1 MTLPSGTLVAFAPG
15 RVNLI
20 GEHTDYS
27 GGLVLPVAI
36 QYGTSVEVHEIRPEI
51 ALTSELLGA
60 GPQFA
65 ADGGGPPTV
74 GWARYAQAVAAE
86 LAMLGRAPVG
96 FSGNVRSDLPTG
108 AGLSSSAALE
118 VSVALALC
126 AVAGFE
132 VEPFALALACQRA
145 ELRAV
150 GVPCGIL
157 DQAASVLGREGE
169 AILLDCGTLE
179 CRQVH
184 VPAQAALVVV
194 DSAVSH
200 SHESSGY
207 ADRRREL
214 EHALQL
220 VGATRSTEVSLAAL
234 DSLDALSRR
243 RLRHVVTEN
252 RRVVEVVAALERDD
266 LAGAGALLLE
276 GHASLRDDYEIS
288 IPEIDLLVE
297 LAQDAGA
304 YGSRLL
310 GGGFGGSILALTDV
324 EHADEIAARVTED
337 YRARSG
343 REGSSL
349 VARPSPGA
357 SVSGSSPRTAAER
370 T

>member
-1 MTLPSGTLVAFAPG
+1 MLVTRSVGTFVAFAPG

-36 QYGTSVEVHEIRPEI
+36 QYGVSVEVHGEGTEIS
-51 ALTSELLGA
+51 LSSEQA
-60 GPQFA
+60 GSAPPFA
-65 ADGGGPPTV
+65 ADGRGSPAE
-74 GWARYAQAVAAE
+74 GWARYGQAVAVE
-86 LAMLGRAPVG
+86 LDLLGRPPVG
-96 FSGNVRSDLPTG
+96 LAGTVRSDLPTG

-118 VSVALALC
+118 VSIALALC
-126 AVAGFE
+126 TVAGFE
-132 VEPFALALACQRA
+132 LEPFALALACQRA

-179 CRQVH
+179 YRPVH

-220 VGATRSTEVSLAAL
+220 VGAARSTDVDPAAL
-234 DSLDALSRR
+234 DTLDTLSQR

-252 RRVVEVVAALERDD
+252 RRVLDFAEALERGD
-266 LAGAGALLLE
+266 LAVAGALLLA
-276 GHASLRDDYEIS
+276 GHASLRDDYEVS

-297 LAQDAGA
+297 LACDAGA
-304 YGSRLL
+304 YGARLL
-310 GGGFGGSILALTDV
+310 GGGFGGSVVALADV
-324 EHADEIAARVTED
+324 ERAGEIAAVVSEA
-337 YRARSG
+337 YQARTG
-343 REGSSL
+343 NRGGSL
-349 VARPSPGA
+349 VARASAGA
-357 SVSGSSPRTAAER
+357 AVRPA
-370 T
+370 

>member
-1 MTLPSGTLVAFAPG
+1 VTRSAGSRVAFAPG

-36 QYGTSVEVHEIRPEI
+36 QYGVSVDIHAEGPEI
-51 ALTSELLGA
+51 ALSSEQA
-60 GPQFA
+60 GPASPFA
-65 ADGGGPPTV
+65 ADGGGPQAE
-74 GWARYAQAVAAE
+74 GWTRYGQAVAVE
-86 LAMLGRAPVG
+86 LDLLGRPPVG
-96 FSGNVRSDLPTG
+96 LTGTVRSDLPTG

-132 VEPFALALACQRA
+132 LEPFALALACQRA

-179 CRQVH
+179 FQFVP

-214 EHALQL
+214 EHALHL
-220 VGATRSTEVSLAAL
+220 VGAARSTEVDPADL
-234 DSLDALSRR
+234 DSLDSLSQK

-252 RRVVEVVAALERDD
+252 RRVLDFAEALERGD
-266 LAGAGALLLE
+266 LGAAGTLLLA
-276 GHASLRDDYEIS
+276 GHASLRDDYEVS

-297 LAQDAGA
+297 LACDAGA
-304 YGSRLL
+304 YGARLL
-310 GGGFGGSILALTDV
+310 GGGFGGSVIALAD
-324 EHADEIAARVTED
+324 ADRAEEIAAAVAES
-337 YRARSG
+337 YRARTG
-343 REGSSL
+343 RAGTSL
-349 VARPSPGA
+349 VARPSIGA
-357 SVSGSSPRTAAER
+357 NVYENR
-370 T
+370 

>member
-1 MTLPSGTLVAFAPG
+1 MTSAFAPG

-36 QYGTSVEVHEIRPEI
+36 QYGVSVDIRGEAAEIS
-51 ALTSELLGA
+51 LSSERAGA
-60 GPQFA
+60 APPFS
-65 ADGGGPPTV
+65 ADGSGAQAE
-74 GWARYAQAVAAE
+74 GWARYAQAVAIE
-86 LAMLGRAPVG
+86 LDLLGRPSVG
-96 FSGNVRSDLPTG
+96 LSGTVRSDLPTG

-126 AVAGFE
+126 TVAEFE
-132 VEPFALALACQRA
+132 LEPFALALACQRA

-157 DQAASVLGREGE
+157 DQAASVLGRAGQ

-179 CRQVH
+179 FRFVP

-214 EHALQL
+214 EHALRL
-220 VGATRSTEVSLAAL
+220 VGVERSTEVDLADL
-234 DSLDALSRR
+234 DSLDSLSQK

-252 RRVVEVVAALERDD
+252 RRVLDFAKALERGD
-266 LAGAGALLLE
+266 LAAAGTLLLA
-276 GHASLRDDYEIS
+276 GHASLRDDYEVS

-297 LAQDAGA
+297 LACDAGA
-304 YGSRLL
+304 YGARLL
-310 GGGFGGSILALTDV
+310 GGGFGGSVIALADTDRA
-324 EHADEIAARVTED
+324 EEIATAVAES
-337 YRARSG
+337 YRARTG
-343 REGSSL
+343 RAGASL
-349 VARPSPGA
+349 VARASAGA
-357 SVSGSSPRTAAER
+357 RVEQVSDTFGV
-370 T
+370 